1 MSISLITLPMP
12 ICKFYDT
19 ISTVS
24 AQHRCMGLDIGKKT
38 IGIAVGDAGH
48 KIASPLKILW
58 RTKLTLDACQ
68 LIELID
74 EYAIGMLVVGW
85 PLNMDGSQ
93 GPKCDSVRDFAHAF
107 LALHDINICFHD
119 ERLSTAAVERT
130 MIDADMTR
138 QMRSKRR
145 DALAAA
151 WILQS
156 AFDGI
161 PAHRQGE

>member
-1 MSISLITLPMP
+1 MP

-24 AQHRCMGLDIGKKT
+24 AQLRCMGLDIGKKT

-48 KIASPLKILW
+48 KVASPLKTLW
-58 RTKLTLDACQ
+58 RTKFTPDAHQ
-68 LIELID
+68 LSKMID
-74 EYAIGMLVVGW
+74 EYAIGLLVIGW
-85 PLNMDGSQ
+85 PLNMDGTQ

-107 LALHDINICFHD
+107 LALQDINICFHD

-138 QMRSKRR
+138 NMRSKRR

-161 PAHRQGE
+161 AAQKQGE

>member
-1 MSISLITLPMP
+1 
-12 ICKFYDT
+12 
-19 ISTVS
+19 
-24 AQHRCMGLDIGKKT
+24 MGLDIGKKT

-58 RTKLTLDACQ
+58 RTKFTPDARQ

>member
-1 MSISLITLPMP
+1 
-12 ICKFYDT
+12 
-19 ISTVS
+19 
-24 AQHRCMGLDIGKKT
+24 MGLDVGKKT
-38 IGIAVGDAGH
+38 IGIAVGDTAH

-58 RTKLTLDACQ
+58 RTKFTPDAHQ
-68 LIELID
+68 LISIID
-74 EYAIGMLVVGW
+74 DYDIGMLVMGW

-93 GPKCDSVRDFAHAF
+93 GPKCDSVRDFAHSF
-107 LALHDINICFHD
+107 LSLHDINICFHD
-119 ERLSTAAVERT
+119 ERLSTSAVERT

-138 QMRSKRR
+138 AKREKRR

-161 PAHRQGE
+161 DSHNIQR

>member
-1 MSISLITLPMP
+1 MP

-38 IGIAVGDAGH
+38 IGIAVGDACH
-48 KIASPLKILW
+48 KVASPLKILW
-58 RTKLTLDACQ
+58 RTKFTPDAHQ
-68 LIELID
+68 LIKMID
-74 EYAIGMLVVGW
+74 EYAIGLLVIGW
-85 PLNMDGSQ
+85 PLNMDGTQ

-138 QMRSKRR
+138 NMRSKRR

-151 WILQS
+151 WIFS
-156 AFDGI
+156 EMMKEVVMAFM
-161 PAHRQGE
+161 